1 MRGGEGWRVMG
12 LNWGCRGEGFWG
24 WVNSTLLVL
33 AGKQVVLFNFEGG
46 EKMVKEVG
54 AAANIAM
61 AEGGSVI
68 TQFLLQNGRGEGQ
81 WRLEENVQEA
91 VHKLIMSDWCE
102 KDDPNVL
109 MQMVSIPDRMGPLDD
124 MNDLRK
130 LSETMPR
137 VMRGK
142 LEALIDVA
150 QKMCIRLATFC
161 SGSAA
166 LMALIMS
173 AHKLLDDQVIDNNGS
188 LHRILLFVKKEL
200 FHELP
205 VDIVYALGLQLLLF
219 DVSGIGK
226 VQQLSGDG
234 TFAMQLQENITQ
246 ANPERFP
253 SNKRTPSNIH
263 IVQAPDAM
271 VTTPADTICTPQHR
285 IFLEERDDV
294 EMVTWHPSMLYRV
307 GRIHLEIL
315 TADFYYELEELKLF
329 GLIAVSD
336 KYGLLP
342 DGGCHLSE
350 PDFAYVPL
358 FDVDCCD
365 AIDMHESSITDN
377 LRVWLLKRLM
387 SKNQVPQGIH
397 KQEQSPIISQGVE
410 EQPQL
415 AHFDDPCHELL
426 HEVSISQGS
435 SSNVQS
441 S

>member
-1 MRGGEGWRVMG
+1 MKPLIFVCYTDVFQKFQSPHFFRLWLFMVIMKLQYMKALGFYAFEFEVNGSVFNVRRYDSGGALKGSLHV
-12 LNWGCRGEGFWG
+12 
-24 WVNSTLLVL
+24 
-33 AGKQVVLFNFEGG
+33 KQPA
-46 EKMVKEVG
+46 MVKEVG

-68 TQFLLQNGRGEGQ
+68 TQFLLQNGSGEGQ
-81 WRLEENVQEA
+81 WRLEENVQGTKAMEPKKRNS
-91 VHKLIMSDWCE
+91 VHKLIMSAWCE
-102 KDDPNVL
+102 KDDPNIL
-109 MQMVSIPDRMGPLDD
+109 MQMVSILDRMGPLDD
-124 MNDLRK
+124 MNDLGK

-142 LEALIDVA
+142 LEALIDVS

-173 AHKLLDDQVIDNNGS
+173 VHKLLDDQEAYIAYYYLSKKNFFMNF
-188 LHRILLFVKKEL
+188 LLIL
-200 FHELP
+200 
-205 VDIVYALGLQLLLF
+205 YTRLGAE
-219 DVSGIGK
+219 VGAESGGFRNRK
-226 VQQLSGDG
+226 SSG
-234 TFAMQLQENITQ
+234 
-246 ANPERFP
+246 
-253 SNKRTPSNIH
+253 
-263 IVQAPDAM
+263 
-271 VTTPADTICTPQHR
+271 
-285 IFLEERDDV
+285 
-294 EMVTWHPSMLYRV
+294 
-307 GRIHLEIL
+307 IHLEIL